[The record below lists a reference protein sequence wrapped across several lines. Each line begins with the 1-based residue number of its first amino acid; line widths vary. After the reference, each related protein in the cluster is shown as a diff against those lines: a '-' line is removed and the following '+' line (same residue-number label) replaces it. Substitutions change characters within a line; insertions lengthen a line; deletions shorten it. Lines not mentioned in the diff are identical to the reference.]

1 MICQSLY
8 TQTNQQVNKKQKTIP
23 KIAIF
28 VIKKNR
34 QLQIINNRKTNI
46 QKTTITHLY
55 FDFAF
60 RNNTPDNASRPQ
72 SKTTKYT

>member
-1 MICQSLY
+1 MSNTIY
-8 TQTNQQVNKKQKTIP
+8 TNKPTSQQETKDNTKNCY
-23 KIAIF
+23 F
-28 VIKKNR
+28 CYKKNR

-55 FDFAF
+55 FDFVF
-60 RNNTPDNASRPQ
+60 RNNTSDNASRPQ